1 MIKDRDKLLNLSLKK
16 DDIFNIEGGLIM
28 KIHRLGTP
36 ISYRDL
42 TNETLC
48 DEEYN
53 LLQQISSKTKMDCW
67 FSLERDLYED
77 REFIADLEDSTSYN
91 LQEGINYL
99 MEGLDCIENLEH
111 CDLSLREILLLENL
125 LKRLELPSIVD
136 YIIEL

>member
-1 MIKDRDKLLNLSLKK
+1 
-16 DDIFNIEGGLIM
+16 M